1 MLKTIRK
8 IFLLPLLLAC
18 CLKAHAGTP
27 DTIRIV
33 FIGDVMSHGPQV
45 TAALR
50 SAPPADGTKRVL
62 ELIEEVQGKSSA
74 GSQKGVR

>member
-1 MLKTIRK
+1 MTADS
-8 IFLLPLLLAC
+8 LAAA
-18 CLKAHAGTP
+18 LEETWA
-27 DTIRIV
+27 DR
-33 FIGDVMSHGPQV
+33 DRL

>member
-50 SAPPADGTKRVL
+50 SG
-62 ELIEEVQGKSSA
+62 
-74 GSQKGVR
+74 GVALLDDQQMDKIV